1 MNYKWMRFL
10 CDELLWQEAF
20 KLLVPL
26 WTKAK
31 IFFLLFFFFVN
42 AESENAQRKTIRG
55 RSSAINLDSFLICK
69 TSSCSMYVP
78 PTPMNHPMSPIIQ
91 FREASDHNKINLS
104 LFSQIGAAKFHPS
117 STFWWIFVS
126 ISFNHAKALFD
137 AFEPIRRWRKLWDL
151 AIDWKVWGNQSKSFA
166 NLHLWSTQVTAPW

>member
-1 MNYKWMRFL
+1 MRFL

-26 WTKAK
+26 CTRAK

-78 PTPMNHPMSPIIQ
+78 PPPMNHPMSPIIQ

-104 LFSQIGAAKFHPS
+104 LFSQIGADKFHPS

-126 ISFNHAKALFD
+126 ISFNHTKALFD
-137 AFEPIRRWRKLWDL
+137 AFEPIRRSESQKAKTFRIARFLSQKLS
-151 AIDWKVWGNQSKSFA
+151 G
-166 NLHLWSTQVTAPW
+166 